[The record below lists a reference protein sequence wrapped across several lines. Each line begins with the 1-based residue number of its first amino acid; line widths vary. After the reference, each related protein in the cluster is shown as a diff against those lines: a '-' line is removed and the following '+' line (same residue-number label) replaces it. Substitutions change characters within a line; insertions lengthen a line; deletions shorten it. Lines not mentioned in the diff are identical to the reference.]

1 MNKPLAPSTS
11 LAIAASRRRVQ
22 TSLLALSCAA
32 ALVCAEASAAAAA
45 APASATATASA
56 QMQPARDTLSTIA
69 DTPYPGGE
77 LKLHVDA
84 TDIAHR
90 IFKVHEEIP
99 VASAGPI
106 RLYYPQWLPGNHGP
120 RGPVDQLG
128 GLTFTAN
135 GQQLPWKRDPLDV
148 YSFLVDVPQGATTL
162 IAEFQHLSPL
172 DVSQGRV
179 VVTPEIIGLQW
190 NAVSLYPAGYA
201 ASRIMIRPSVTLPAG
216 WGFGT
221 ALEGDGEANPIGA
234 RPGPQKGGT
243 INFAPV
249 NYDDFIDSP
258 LLAGK
263 YYKRIVLKDGP
274 RPVYI
279 DAVADNAK
287 ELDIKPEIL
296 ARHKGLIQQA
306 DKLYRS
312 QHYRH
317 YQFLLSISERYAGIG
332 LEHHQSSEDGVR
344 TGYFIDAKKPGSDLL
359 PHEYTHSWDGKFRR
373 GADLAT
379 PHFNVPMQDSL
390 LWVYEGQTQYWGN
403 VLAVRSGLRT
413 QEDGRDFLANVA
425 AAYDNSEGRAWRPL
439 IDTTNQPIIS
449 ARAPQGWSSWQ
460 RSEDY
465 YSEGELVWLDADT
478 LIREKSGGK
487 KSLDDFAAGFF
498 GVQDGRV
505 DVLPYTFDDVV
516 AALNAVLPYDWKGFL
531 EQRVYAIAPKAPLD
545 GLARAGWKLVYSA
558 EENAAMKAAAMRPGA
573 GGGTN
578 LAYSLGLSV
587 DKDNKIT
594 QVQWNSVAFK
604 AGLAPG
610 MVIVGINN
618 DVANADRL
626 KDAVTDA
633 KGGTQPIVLLVNSF
647 DHLVT
652 IKLDYHGGLRYP
664 HLERIANTPDRLAA
678 IRAEKK

>member
-1 MNKPLAPSTS
+1 MNNTLAPTFVQT
-11 LAIAASRRRVQ
+11 IPVRRRRQ
-22 TSLLALSCAA
+22 LPTLLATACAA
-32 ALVCAEASAAAAA
+32 ALVGAIAS
-45 APASATATASA
+45 PGTAHA
-56 QMQPARDTLSTIA
+56 QTQPAQTAAQSSQAISDA
-69 DTPYPGGE
+69 AYPGGE

-90 IFKVHEEIP
+90 IFRVHEEIP
-99 VASAGPI
+99 VASAGPL

-120 RGPVDQLG
+120 RGPIDEIG
-128 GLTFTAN
+128 GLMFSAN
-135 GQQLPWKRDPLDV
+135 GQPLAWKRDPLDV
-148 YSFLVDVPQGATTL
+148 YSFLVDVPQGAKTIT
-162 IAEFQHLSPL
+162 AEFQHLSPL
-172 DVSQGRV
+172 DASQGRV

-201 ASRIMIRPSVTLPAG
+201 ASKIMIRPSVTLPAG

-221 ALEGDGEANPIGA
+221 ALEGEGDASATGA
-234 RPGPQKGGT
+234 RTGPQKGGLV
-243 INFAPV
+243 NFNPV
-249 NYDDFIDSP
+249 NFDDFIDSP

-274 RPVYI
+274 RPVYV
-279 DAVADNAK
+279 DAVADSAK
-287 ELDIKPEIL
+287 ELDVKPELL
-296 ARHKGLIQQA
+296 ARHKVFIAQA

-317 YQFLLSISERYAGIG
+317 YHFLLSISDRYAGIG

-344 TGYFIDAKKPGSDLL
+344 PGYFIDAKKPGSDLL

-413 QEDGRDFLANVA
+413 QEEGRDAMASVA
-425 AAYDNSEGRAWRPL
+425 ATYDTREGRLWRPL
-439 IDTTNQPIIS
+439 LDTTNQPIIS

-465 YSEGELVWLDADT
+465 YSEGELIWLDADT

-498 GVQDGRV
+498 GVQDGRI

-516 AALNAVLPYDWKGFL
+516 AALNAVLPYDWKAFL
-531 EQRVYAIAPKAPLD
+531 DQRVNAIAPKAPLD
-545 GLARAGWKLVYSA
+545 GLARAGWKLVYTA
-558 EENAAMKAAAMRPGA
+558 EESATAKAAALRPGG
-573 GGGTN
+573 GGGTS
-578 LAYSLGLSV
+578 LTYSLGLSV
-587 DKDNKIT
+587 DKDNKVT
-594 QVQWNSVAFK
+594 QVLWNSVAFK

-610 MVIVGINN
+610 MVIVGIN
-618 DVANADRL
+618 DDMATADRL
-626 KDAVTDA
+626 KDAVTAA

-647 DHLVT
+647 DHLST

-664 HLERIANTPDRLAA
+664 HLERIEKTPDRLTE
-678 IRAEKK
+678 IHAEKK

>member
-1 MNKPLAPSTS
+1 MNKPLTPATAR
-11 LAIAASRRRVQ
+11 AIPESRRRAPNC
-22 TSLLALSCAA
+22 LLAMSCAA
-32 ALVCAEASAAAAA
+32 ALVGASA
-45 APASATATASA
+45 SAA
-56 QMQPARDTLSTIA
+56 QMQPARDTLPSIA

-148 YSFLVDVPQGATTL
+148 YSFLVDVPQGASTL

-465 YSEGELVWLDADT
+465 YSESELVWLDADT

-516 AALNAVLPYDWKGFL
+516 AALNVVLPYDWKGFL

-618 DVANADRL
+618 DVATADRL